1 MPTDTTEKGLENLIE
16 ESLLATGWIKRLD
29 ADYSKE
35 YAIDEEAL
43 KAFLESTQADKVD
56 RSRIFSDELEHKS
69 FLVRLR
75 NEITTRGV
83 VDLLRHGL
91 AHKSYTFTLY
101 YPTPVAGNPKAKE
114 EFAANRWCV
123 TRQVHFSAMNNDSVD
138 VVLSLNGLPIITM
151 ELKNTLTGE
160 HVKQAIDQYKK
171 TRPSTE
177 LLFKPKRCAVHFA
190 VDDNEVYMCTALLDD
205 KSWFL
210 PFNKG
215 YQNGAGNPPCSNGPR
230 TSYLWNEILTIPRLA
245 DILENYAQV
254 IKEKDEETGKT
265 EEKVVW
271 PRWHQLE
278 AVRALL
284 AATSE
289 NQESGQRY
297 LIQHSAG
304 SGKSNSITW
313 LAFQLTQLKEADG
326 ITPRFESVLVITD
339 RRNLDSQIRDNIRA
353 FCNNRSLV
361 AWADDSEA
369 LKTALTGGKSIIV
382 STVCKFPFILQTIGR
397 DLKNKK
403 FCVIIDEAH
412 SSQSGNMA
420 SALNQVMGGFGMKEI
435 KIEDNEDGL
444 NELLFYVI
452 EGRKLAANA
461 NFYAFTA
468 TPKNKTL
475 EMFGKFAGLDEN
487 GQKTFV
493 PFHSYTMKQAIEEG
507 FILDV
512 VSHYTP
518 YQSFYR
524 ILKTSEENPLF
535 DRDPAQRKLRAWVE
549 RQPET
554 VEAKAKIMVEHF
566 HTSVAQKINGQ
577 ARCMVV
583 TPSIER
589 AIDYFFTIRDLLAK
603 RHSQYKAIIAFS
615 GTKDYNGKT
624 CDEASLN
631 GFPSSKIEKQFRQ
644 GDYRFLIVADKFQT
658 GYDEKLLHT
667 MYVDKPLSDIKAVQ
681 TLSRLNRS
689 CPGKLDT
696 FVLDFCNS
704 EKTIYD
710 AFQKYYSGTIL
721 KGETD
726 INKLN
731 DQLRVCDESMVYEQ
745 EEVTE
750 FNMLYWKGE
759 PREKLDPIL
768 DRCVERFNELPTLD
782 EKIKFK
788 MALRLFCHTYEFLA
802 ALMTDSRT
810 DWEAKNTFL
819 RFLHKKLP
827 KLTGDDDPTAGLLD
841 LVDFEQY
848 RVVKQEE
855 RKIVLENKIATIDP
869 VPVSDPKGGGEPD
882 PQLET
887 LDKIVDAF
895 NAVFGNLEGVDPEI
909 SNAQARALGKN
920 LLGNDNVRDALL
932 NNDENTQF
940 QVVHDKTKAAI
951 LDVTKQSNELRN
963 FYLQHPEKQAEFD
976 NAMLMLLQADI
987 SPSYNEAL
995 LVEKI
1000 VEDMEE
1006 DFKTI
1011 CPEQHT
1017 DIQEITE
1024 AMLEVL
1030 GAPAVDS
1037 LAGLNKLKRTLN
1049 LCYRSS
1055 GRDEDYQ
1062 EWLQSLIMKYEAFLK
1077 KVYYLREGSEIEG
1090 KDGKKAQFLDA
1101 AKATW
1106 VNQLHY
1112 SDDEKLE
1119 KFKTF
1124 YEFLHDQRNEQ
1135 SHMAPEIPDDKV
1147 KLCVH
1152 MTVAMYLYA
1161 TLINLRRMKATGL
1174 QSNGQ

>member
-16 ESLLATGWIKRLD
+16 ESLLANGWIKRTD

-43 KAFLESTQADKVD
+43 KAFLISTQADKID

-123 TRQVHFSAMNNDSVD
+123 TRQVHFSAVNNDSVD
-138 VVLSLNGLPIITM
+138 MVLSLNGLPIITM

-160 HVKQAIDQYKK
+160 HVREAIEQYKK
-171 TRPSTE
+171 TRPSSE

-190 VDDNEVYMCTALLDD
+190 VDDNEVYMCTALADA

-215 YQNGAGNPPCSNGPR
+215 YNQGAGNPPCPTGPR
-230 TSYLWNEILTIPRLA
+230 TSYLWSEILTIPRLA

-254 IKEKDEETGKT
+254 IKEKNEDTGKI
-265 EEKVVW
+265 EEKVIW

-284 AATSE
+284 AATAE
-289 NQESGQRY
+289 KKESGQRY

-339 RRNLDSQIRDNIRA
+339 RRNLDGQIRDNIRA
-353 FCNNRSLV
+353 FCNNKSLV

-397 DLKNKK
+397 ELKHKK

-420 SALNQVMGGFGMKEI
+420 SALNQVMGGFGMKEVE
-435 KIEDNEDGL
+435 IEDNEDGL
-444 NELLFYVI
+444 NELLYYVI
-452 EGRKLAANA
+452 EGRKLAVNA

-468 TPKNKTL
+468 TPKHKTL
-475 EMFGKFAGLDEN
+475 EMFGQFAGFDEDGKKN
-487 GQKTFV
+487 FV
-493 PFHSYTMKQAIEEG
+493 PFHTYTMKQAIEEG

-512 VSHYTP
+512 LSHYTP
-518 YQSFYR
+518 YVSFYH
-524 ILKTSEENPLF
+524 ILKSTEENPLF
-535 DRDPAQRKLRAWVE
+535 DKGPAERKLRAWVE

-566 HTSVAQKINGQ
+566 HTSVAHKINGQ
-577 ARCMVV
+577 ARCMIV

-589 AIDYFFTIRDLLAK
+589 AIDYFFVIRDLLAK
-603 RHSQYKAIIAFS
+603 RHSQYKAIVAFS

-681 TLSRLNRS
+681 TLSRLNRR
-689 CPGKLDT
+689 CPGQTDT
-696 FVLDFCNS
+696 FVLEFCNT
-704 EKTIYD
+704 EKVIQT
-710 AFQKYYSGTIL
+710 AFQKYYSITIL
-721 KGETD
+721 SGETD

-731 DQLRVCDESMVYEQ
+731 DLLRICDDSMIYEQ
-745 EEVTE
+745 DEVTE
-750 FNMLYWKGE
+750 FNLLYWKGE

-768 DRCVERFNELPTLD
+768 DRCVDRFSELPTLE
-782 EKIKFK
+782 EKIKVK
-788 MALRLFCHTYEFLA
+788 SAMRLFCHTYEFLA
-802 ALMTDSRT
+802 ALMSDSRA
-810 DWEAKNTFL
+810 DWEAKDTFL

-827 KLTGDDDPTAGLLD
+827 KLTGDDDPTAGLLE
-841 LVDFEQY
+841 LVDFDQY
-848 RVVKQEE
+848 RVAKTEE
-855 RKIVLENKIATIDP
+855 RKIALENKIAKIDP
-869 VPVSDPKGGGEPD
+869 VPISDPVNGGTGPEP
-882 PQLET
+882 QYET
-887 LDKIVDAF
+887 LDKIVEAF
-895 NAVFGNLEGVDPEI
+895 NAVFGNLDGVDPGI
-909 SNAQARALGKN
+909 SHAQAIALGKN

-932 NNDENTQF
+932 NNDEDTQF

-987 SPSYNEAL
+987 NPAYNESL

-1000 VEDMEE
+1000 VEDMED
-1006 DFKTI
+1006 DFKNV
-1011 CPEQHT
+1011 CPPKHT
-1017 DIQEITE
+1017 DIKEVTE
-1024 AMLEVL
+1024 SMLAVL
-1030 GAPAVDS
+1030 GAPGLES
-1037 LAGLNKLKRTLN
+1037 LGGLKKLKRILN
-1049 LCYRSS
+1049 LCYRAS

-1062 EWLQSLIMKYEAFLK
+1062 EWLQALIMKFEAFLK
-1077 KVYYLREGSEIEG
+1077 KEIEG
-1090 KDGKKAQFLDA
+1090 TDGKKPQFLDA

-1112 SDDEKLE
+1112 TDEVLLE
-1119 KFKTF
+1119 KFKVY
-1124 YEFLHDQRNEQ
+1124 YEFLHEQRNEQ
-1135 SHMAPEIPDDKV
+1135 SHMAPEIPDNKV
-1147 KLCVH
+1147 KLCMH

-1174 QSNGQ
+1174 QL

>member
-16 ESLLATGWIKRLD
+16 ESLLANDWIKRLD

-43 KAFLESTQADKVD
+43 KAFLESTQADKVN

-101 YPTPVAGNPKAKE
+101 YPTPIAGNAKAEE

-123 TRQVHFSAMNNDSVD
+123 TRQVHFSAVNNDSVD
-138 VVLSLNGLPIITM
+138 MVLSLNGLPIITM

-160 HVKQAIDQYKK
+160 HVREAIEQYKK
-171 TRPSTE
+171 TRPSSE

-190 VDDNEVYMCTALLDD
+190 VDDNEVYMCTALADA

-215 YQNGAGNPPCSNGPR
+215 YNQGAGNPPCPTGPR
-230 TSYLWNEILTIPRLA
+230 TSYLWSEILTIPRLA

-254 IKEKDEETGKT
+254 IKEKNEDTGKT
-265 EEKVVW
+265 EEKVIW

-284 AATSE
+284 AATAE
-289 NQESGQRY
+289 KKESGQRY

-339 RRNLDSQIRDNIRA
+339 RRNLDGQIRDNIRA
-353 FCNNRSLV
+353 FCNNKSLV

-397 DLKNKK
+397 ELKHKK

-420 SALNQVMGGFGMKEI
+420 SALNQVMGGFGMKEVE
-435 KIEDNEDGL
+435 IEDNEDGL
-444 NELLFYVI
+444 NELLYYVI
-452 EGRKLAANA
+452 EGRKLAVNA

-468 TPKNKTL
+468 TPKHKTL
-475 EMFGKFAGLDEN
+475 EMFGQFAGYDEDGKKN
-487 GQKTFV
+487 FV
-493 PFHSYTMKQAIEEG
+493 PFHTYTMKQAIEEG

-512 VSHYTP
+512 LSHYTP
-518 YQSFYR
+518 YVSFYH
-524 ILKTSEENPLF
+524 ILKSTEENPLF
-535 DRDPAQRKLRAWVE
+535 DKGPAERKLRAWVE

-566 HTSVAQKINGQ
+566 HTSVAHKINGQ
-577 ARCMVV
+577 ARCMIV

-589 AIDYFFTIRDLLAK
+589 AIDYFFVIRDLLAK
-603 RHSQYKAIIAFS
+603 RHSQYKAIVAFS

-689 CPGKLDT
+689 CPGKTDT
-696 FVLDFCNS
+696 FVLDFCNT
-704 EKTIYD
+704 EKVIQT
-710 AFQKYYSGTIL
+710 AFQKYYSITIL
-721 KGETD
+721 SGETD

-731 DQLRVCDESMVYEQ
+731 DLLRICDESMIYEQ
-745 EEVTE
+745 DEVTE
-750 FNMLYWKGE
+750 YNLLYWKGE

-768 DRCVERFNELPTLD
+768 DRCVDRFNELPTLE
-782 EKIKFK
+782 EKIKVK
-788 MALRLFCHTYEFLA
+788 SAMRLFCHTYEFLA
-802 ALMTDSRT
+802 ALMSDSRT
-810 DWEAKNTFL
+810 DWEAKDTFL

-827 KLTGDDDPTAGLLD
+827 KLTGDDDPTAGLLE
-841 LVDFEQY
+841 LVDFDQY
-848 RVVKQEE
+848 RVAKTEE
-855 RKIVLENKIATIDP
+855 RRIALENKIAKIDP
-869 VPVSDPKGGGEPD
+869 VPISDPVNGGTGPEP
-882 PQLET
+882 QYET
-887 LDKIVDAF
+887 LDKIVEAF
-895 NAVFGNLEGVDPEI
+895 NAVFGNLDGVDPGI
-909 SNAQARALGKN
+909 SHAQAIALGKN

-932 NNDENTQF
+932 NNDEDTQF

-976 NAMLMLLQADI
+976 NAMLMLLQA
-987 SPSYNEAL
+987 YNESL

-1000 VEDMEE
+1000 VEDMED
-1006 DFKTI
+1006 DFKNV
-1011 CPEQHT
+1011 CPPKHT
-1017 DIQEITE
+1017 DIKEVTE
-1024 AMLEVL
+1024 SMLAVL
-1030 GAPAVDS
+1030 GAPGLES
-1037 LAGLNKLKRTLN
+1037 LGGLKKLKRILN
-1049 LCYRSS
+1049 LCYRAS

-1062 EWLQSLIMKYEAFLK
+1062 EWLQALIMKFEAFLK
-1077 KVYYLREGSEIEG
+1077 KVYYLREGKEIEG
-1090 KDGKKAQFLDA
+1090 TDGKKPQFLDA

-1112 SDDEKLE
+1112 TDDVLLE
-1119 KFKTF
+1119 KFKVY
-1124 YEFLHDQRNEQ
+1124 YEFLHEQRNEQ
-1135 SHMAPEIPDDKV
+1135 SHMAPEIPDNKV
-1147 KLCVH
+1147 KFCMH

-1174 QSNGQ
+1174 QL